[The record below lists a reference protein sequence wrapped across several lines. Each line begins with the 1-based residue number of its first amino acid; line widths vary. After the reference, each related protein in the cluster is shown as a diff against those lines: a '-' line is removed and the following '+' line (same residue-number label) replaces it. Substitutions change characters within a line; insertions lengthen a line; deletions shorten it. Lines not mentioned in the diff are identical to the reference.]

1 MLQGHPVTTW
11 RSGGRPAGA
20 RQAVVRWLV
29 ASLLTALTALLLGA
43 APAFAQQFVFTRYTQ
58 TAGLKN
64 LGIEALLVDHA
75 GDLWVA
81 TDGGMYRYDGT
92 SFTPYDKSRGIPAD
106 ATLSL
111 AESPSGRIFARVDA
125 GLYSGDADHFEP
137 VLTADGPVLADQY
150 TMLIA
155 PADNQVLF
163 LKDRQITQAQRTGGR
178 GALWK
183 VRELFS
189 PATIAQ
195 HPELAAVEG
204 VIQVDGGTLWFGCG
218 LHLCRFDGQ
227 KLAIFGP
234 AEGVPVA
241 QYGAL
246 LQDRG
251 GSIWARSLDHV
262 VTLAHGADHF
272 QVNDPPHVILAN
284 RVRRMTL
291 TLDPLGHIVTRSST
305 GIARWDGGAWQE
317 FGTQNGLPDNPI
329 TQAIADSDGNFW
341 LAVSGIGLYQWRG
354 YDNLESWTKDQGLD
368 PESVWNI
375 TRDSHHRLILGTDLG
390 CRTLDEKSH
399 LVVPCPYSGLP
410 EQESNASAVDPAG
423 GFWMSYQTSQLW
435 RVPPGGKR
443 AQRVT
448 TVPDHFDAAEILFD
462 RSGTGWIAAWE
473 FGLAKIDSTTLAVSR
488 MQLPGNPRVDDVVQ
502 APDGSIWVGATTG
515 LYRVEGDRFVKIPT
529 TVDGQQIGMQ
539 TLAAAADGAIWG
551 TRTGEKVLRL
561 TPPPQ
566 SSADWQDPEAL
577 KGSTVYSLRA
587 DARGW
592 VWANTGEG
600 LGVYD
605 GHVWRRIEIED
616 GLIWADTE
624 QFALYPDTDGS
635 IWVGTGRGITH
646 IKDPVRWVNLIARP
660 LKLDI
665 TKAQLGTQSL
675 LAGLRP
681 AVKWRDNAALDVS
694 FGSHSFDRSPSTE
707 LRYRLLGL
715 STEWYASRTFDI
727 HIPALAP
734 GHYQLEAM
742 AVDGPH
748 ARHSP
753 TVSLSFDVKPPWW
766 NTTAF
771 RFLAG
776 VLVATVLAAIWR
788 WQDQRMQQ
796 RQRILEL
803 EHREREALLERATR
817 DALTGLW
824 NRATILEF
832 LTGEIE
838 QARKNGGSLAV
849 AVIDVD
855 FFKRINDTFGH
866 AGGDEVLKELAR
878 RLRATLRQRDSLGRY
893 GGEELLVVMPGLSRE
908 DRGNLMDALRANIC
922 STPFLVGEAE
932 VRVTVSIGVAWMEAP
947 TELPDD
953 LIRRADAALYEAKA
967 AGRNRVMCNTGN
979 YDGSTLEATASRRY
993 LQDFIDR
1000 VKREAG
1006 KRGVETESK

>member
-1 MLQGHPVTTW
+1 
-11 RSGGRPAGA
+11 
-20 RQAVVRWLV
+20 
-29 ASLLTALTALLLGA
+29 
-43 APAFAQQFVFTRYTQ
+43 
-58 TAGLKN
+58 
-64 LGIEALLVDHA
+64 
-75 GDLWVA
+75 VA

-106 ATLSL
+106 ATLAL
-111 AESPSGRIFARVDA
+111 AESPAGRIFARVDA

-137 VLTADGPVLADQY
+137 VLTAEGPVLADQY
-150 TMLIA
+150 KGLIA
-155 PADNQVLF
+155 IADDQVLYV
-163 LKDRQITQAQRTGGR
+163 KDALLMQARRSGGP
-178 GALWK
+178 GSLWK
-183 VRELFS
+183 TRGLFA
-189 PATIAQ
+189 ATTVAA
-195 HPELAAVEG
+195 HPELASIG
-204 VIQVDGGTLWFGCG
+204 GMIQVDGGTLWLGCG
-218 LHLCRFDGQ
+218 LRLCRFDGQ
-227 KLAIFGP
+227 NLTVFGV
-234 AEGVPVA
+234 AEGVPEA

-246 LQDRG
+246 LQDRSG
-251 GSIWARSLDHV
+251 TIWARGMDHV
-262 VTLAHGADHF
+262 VTLARGAGQF
-272 QVNDPPHVILAN
+272 RSNDPPHVILAN
-284 RVRRMTL
+284 RVRNLIL
-291 TLDPLGHIVTRSST
+291 TLDPMGHVVTRT
-305 GIARWDGGAWQE
+305 GGGIARWDGTAWQE
-317 FGTQNGLPDNPI
+317 YGTKNGLPDQPI
-329 TQAIADSDGNFW
+329 TQAITDGDGNFW
-341 LAVSGIGLYQWRG
+341 LAVSGIGLYQWRS
-354 YDNLESWTKDQGLD
+354 YDNLESWTKEQGLD
-368 PESVWNI
+368 SESVWHI
-375 TRDSHHRLILGTDLG
+375 SRDNHQRLIVGTNLG
-390 CRTLDEKSH
+390 CRLMDEKSH
-399 LVVPCPYSGLP
+399 RILSCPYAGFP
-410 EQESNASAVDPAG
+410 QQETDASAVDPSG
-423 GFWMSYQTSQLW
+423 GFWMSYQTGQVW
-435 RVPPGGKR
+435 RVPPGGTT

-448 TVPDHFDAAEILFD
+448 TFPEHIDAAKMLFD
-462 RSGTGWIAAWE
+462 QHGTGWIAAWE
-473 FGLAKIDSTTLAVSR
+473 YGLAKIDSATLAVTR
-488 MQLPGNPRVDDVVQ
+488 AQLPGNPRVDDVVQ
-502 APDGSIWVGATTG
+502 SPDGSIWVGATTG
-515 LYRVEGDRFVKIPT
+515 LYRVAGEHFVKIDT

-539 TLAAAADGAIWG
+539 TVAAAADGSIWG
-551 TRTGEKVLRL
+551 TRIGEKILHL

-566 SSADWQDPEAL
+566 SVADWQDPEAL
-577 KGSTVYSLRA
+577 KGATVYSLRA

-605 GHVWRRIEIED
+605 GHVWRRIESED

-624 QFALYPDTDGS
+624 QFALFPDTDGS
-635 IWVGTGRGITH
+635 IWVGTSRGITH
-646 IKDPVRWVNLIARP
+646 IKDPVRWVTMISRP
-660 LKLDI
+660 LQLAI
-665 TKAQLGTQSL
+665 TRAQLGTQSL
-675 LAGLRP
+675 LAGVGA
-681 AVKWRDNAALDVS
+681 AVKWRDNAALDVA

-734 GHYQLEAM
+734 GHYQLEAV

-753 TVSLSFDVKPPWW
+753 TVRLSFDVKPPWW
-766 NTTAF
+766 DTAAF
-771 RFLAG
+771 RILAA
-776 VLVATVLAAIWR
+776 VLVATLLAAIWR
-788 WQDQRMQQ
+788 WQDQRMRQ

-878 RLRATLRQRDSLGRY
+878 CLRTMLRQRDSLGRY
-893 GGEELLVVMPGLSRE
+893 GGEELLVVMPGLARE
-908 DRGNLMDALRANIC
+908 DRGSLMDALRANIC
-922 STPFLVGEAE
+922 STPFWVGEAE
-932 VRVTVSIGVAWMEAP
+932 LRVTVSIGVAWLEAP

-967 AGRNRVMCNTGN
+967 AGRNRVMCNTGDD
-979 YDGSTLEATASRRY
+979 DGSALEASASRRY